1 MKLGLIAGNGRFPFL
16 LLDAARAQGFAVTV
30 AAIREETDPEINH
43 RGAVDEKISVHW
55 LSLGELSRLIETFH
69 KEGVSMA
76 VMAGQVKHKQIFS
89 SIRPDWRLAKL
100 LLNLRTRN
108 TDMLLGA
115 VAKVLGDEGIEL
127 ISSTSF
133 LEPLLAQEGVLTSRA
148 PDEEERKNIEY
159 GLNVARS
166 VAGFDIGQTV
176 VVAAQACVA
185 VEAMEGTDAAIER
198 AGALMRTPRRRRLH
212 AHYPDDK
219 DLSDTLQRRLT
230 VVKVAKPKQDMRF
243 DVPVIGIRT
252 METMFAAGASCLSVE
267 AGTDAAL
274 RSRCAPR
281 ARQRGR
287 HCHVAVP
294 RMTELASLYCTI
306 LANSP
311 VFSFHLFRRSYV
323 KRSAFVLHSRGSC
336 ARGWI
341 RHCPCSRSD
350 DAQPPA
356 GGAHLYPSLAGR
368 LPDRPGQLPRQ
379 VGGALLLPQ
388 GHDPGMHHR
397 SPQLPARP
405 IEVSKPLNAVIVGV
419 SVDTPD
425 SHKQFCTK
433 EGLTF
438 RLLADPEHKV
448 VDEYGSLG
456 HFGAMTIAQRNT
468 FLIDPEGKIVKVWTK
483 VDPSHHSEEV
493 LQQLAELKK

>member
-43 RGAVDEKISVHW
+43 RGAIDDKINVHW
-55 LSLGELSRLIETFH
+55 LSLGELSRLIDIFH

-127 ISSTSF
+127 ISSTTF
-133 LEPLLAQEGVLTSRA
+133 LEPLLAQEGVLTERG

-159 GLNVARS
+159 GLSVARS

-198 AGALMRTPRRRRLH
+198 AGELMRSLEED
-212 AHYPDDK
+212 A
-219 DLSDTLQRRLT
+219 STLERRLT

-252 METMFAAGASCLSVE
+252 VETMIDAGASCLSVE
-267 AGTDAAL
+267 AGQTLLFDREAL
-274 RSRCAPR
+274 LAR
-281 ARQRGR
+281 AREAGIAI
-287 HCHVAVP
+287 VAMP
-294 RMTELASLYCTI
+294 R
-306 LANSP
+306 
-311 VFSFHLFRRSYV
+311 
-323 KRSAFVLHSRGSC
+323 
-336 ARGWI
+336 
-341 RHCPCSRSD
+341 
-350 DAQPPA
+350 
-356 GGAHLYPSLAGR
+356 
-368 LPDRPGQLPRQ
+368 
-379 VGGALLLPQ
+379 
-388 GHDPGMHHR
+388 
-397 SPQLPARP
+397 
-405 IEVSKPLNAVIVGV
+405 
-419 SVDTPD
+419 
-425 SHKQFCTK
+425 
-433 EGLTF
+433 
-438 RLLADPEHKV
+438 
-448 VDEYGSLG
+448 
-456 HFGAMTIAQRNT
+456 
-468 FLIDPEGKIVKVWTK
+468 
-483 VDPSHHSEEV
+483 
-493 LQQLAELKK
+493 